1 MKKERN
7 KISGLYFLIIVL
19 FVYLLL
25 FFVAPR
31 GFYQSAKISARIFSS
46 VILILIAVIVLTA
59 IINYFLNPKKITI
72 HLSKNAGLKGWL
84 IATTGGIISHGPP
97 YVWYS
102 LIKDLQE
109 KGMSKGL
116 SAVFLYTRAI
126 KIPLLPMMIVFFGW
140 YFTIII
146 NLMIILSSIF
156 IWKIME
162 RI

>member
-7 KISGLYFLIIVL
+7 KISGLYFLITVL

-25 FFVAPR
+25 FFVAPQ
-31 GFYQSAKISARIFSS
+31 GFYQSVKISGRIFSS
-46 VILILIAVIVLTA
+46 VILILVAVVVLTA
-59 IINYFLNPKKITI
+59 IINYFLNPKKITKQ
-72 HLSKNAGLKGWL
+72 LSKNAGLKGWL

-102 LIKDLQE
+102 LISELQK

-140 YFTIII
+140 NLTIIL
-146 NLMIILSSIF
+146 NLLIIISSLL
-156 IWKIME
+156 IWKIMN
-162 RI
+162 RF